1 MPFVTEA
8 LAQPSRYQVP
18 DACALV
24 IFGASGDLTRR
35 KLLPALYALM
45 HDGLLPDRFAV
56 IGFARRE
63 KHHEA
68 FRDEMRTAVEQ
79 YARLRPLKPEVW
91 NRLAQALYYVAAS
104 FEEPAGYE
112 QLRNLLADVDQKH
125 GTGGSRLYYLATP
138 PTAYVEIVTRLGA
151 AGLVGDTRDA
161 PYEAVPTTKTRG
173 CCRIV
178 VEKPFGHDLATATA
192 LDRSIHRVFRER
204 QVYRI
209 DHYLGKETVQ
219 NILTF
224 RFGNSIFE
232 PLWNRRYVDHVQLL
246 VAEDLGVE
254 GRGAY
259 YDSAGALRD
268 IVQNHMLQL
277 LSLIAMEPPAAFE
290 PDAVRDEKVKVLRA
304 IRPVPVERID
314 ETAVR
319 AQYIS
324 GTIHGKKMM
333 AYADEPA
340 VAPETAMETFVAAR
354 LEIDNWRWA
363 GVPFYVR
370 TGKALPKRVTEVTIQ
385 YRPPPPL
392 LFQHAGHADYE
403 ARDIVEPN
411 RLTLRI

>member
-1 MPFVTEA
+1 M
-8 LAQPSRYQVP
+8 
-18 DACALV
+18 
-24 IFGASGDLTRR
+24 
-35 KLLPALYALM
+35 
-45 HDGLLPDRFAV
+45 
-56 IGFARRE
+56 
-63 KHHEA
+63 
-68 FRDEMRTAVEQ
+68 
-79 YARLRPLKPEVW
+79 
-91 NRLAQALYYVAAS
+91 
-104 FEEPAGYE
+104 
-112 QLRNLLADVDQKH
+112 
-125 GTGGSRLYYLATP
+125 
-138 PTAYVEIVTRLGA
+138 
-151 AGLVGDTRDA
+151 
-161 PYEAVPTTKTRG
+161 
-173 CCRIV
+173 
-178 VEKPFGHDLATATA
+178 
-192 LDRSIHRVFRER
+192 
-204 QVYRI
+204 
-209 DHYLGKETVQ
+209 
-219 NILTF
+219 
-224 RFGNSIFE
+224 
-232 PLWNRRYVDHVQLL
+232 QLL

-277 LSLIAMEPPAAFE
+277 LALIAMEPPAAFE